1 MPFDPSLPVNNS
13 KVRASELRDQFQGLK
28 ALIDAIQTFT
38 AAQVD
43 GTTTLPSGTP
53 AQASLSVI
61 GNTLHFTFQIPE
73 GPQGAMGPQGNPGDP
88 GGPQGPQG
96 PQGAEGPMG
105 PQGPAGPQGNPGDP
119 GGPPGPQGPQGVD
132 GPQGPQGPQGAEGP
146 MGPQGPA
153 GPQGDPGGPPGPQ
166 GPQGVD
172 GPAGPQGPQGP
183 VGEVSSVDLNSAIT
197 TVVNAT
203 SNNSNAVGQMSL
215 SADGSYNPVQ
225 IQQIADKVDELI
237 SVLRR

>member
-1 MPFDPSLPVNNS
+1 MPFDPSYPPAHAPIES
-13 KVRASELRDQFQGLK
+13 APLRDQFNGLK

-43 GTTTLPSGTP
+43 STTTLPSGTP
-53 AQASLSVI
+53 AQAALSVI

-73 GPQGAMGPQGNPGDP
+73 GPQGAMGPQGNPGEP

-132 GPQGPQGPQGAEGP
+132 GPQGPPGPQGAEGP
-146 MGPQGPA
+146 MGPQGPT

-166 GPQGVD
+166 GAQGVD
-172 GPAGPQGPQGP
+172 GPPGPPGPQGP
-183 VGEVSSVDLNSAIT
+183 VGEISTVDLNSAIT

-203 SNNSNAVGQMSL
+203 SNNSNAVSTLDTGF
-215 SADGSYNPVQ
+215 ADPDVEALRQ
-225 IQQIADKVDELI
+225 KVNELI
-237 SVLRR
+237 NALRR

>member
-1 MPFDPSLPVNNS
+1 MPFDPSYPPAHAPIES
-13 KVRASELRDQFQGLK
+13 APLRDQFNGLK
-28 ALIDAIQTFT
+28 ALIDAIQTLT

-43 GTTTLPSGTP
+43 STTTLPSGTA

-73 GPQGAMGPQGNPGDP
+73 GTPGAAGAQGAP
-88 GGPQGPQG
+88 GGQ
-96 PQGAEGPMG
+96 GPMG
-105 PQGPAGPQGNPGDP
+105 PQGPVGPQGNAGDP
-119 GGPPGPQGPQGVD
+119 GGPPGPQGLPGVD
-132 GPQGPQGPQGAEGP
+132 GQQGPPGLQGVEGP

-172 GPAGPQGPQGP
+172 GPPGPPGPQGP

-197 TVVNAT
+197 TAVNAT
-203 SNNSNAVGQMSL
+203 SNNSNAVVLMSL
-215 SADGSYNPVQ
+215 IADGSYNPVQ
-225 IQQIADKVDELI
+225 MQQIADKVDELI

>member
-1 MPFDPSLPVNNS
+1 MPFDPSYPPAHAPIES
-13 KVRASELRDQFQGLK
+13 APLRDQFNGLK

-43 GTTTLPSGTP
+43 STTTLPSGTP
-53 AQASLSVI
+53 AQAALSVI

-73 GPQGAMGPQGNPGDP
+73 GPQGAMGPQGNPGEP

-105 PQGPAGPQGNPGDP
+105 PQGPT
-119 GGPPGPQGPQGVD
+119 
-132 GPQGPQGPQGAEGP
+132 
-146 MGPQGPA
+146 

-166 GPQGVD
+166 GAQGVD
-172 GPAGPQGPQGP
+172 GPPGPPGPQGP
-183 VGEVSSVDLNSAIT
+183 VGEISTVDLNSAIT

-203 SNNSNAVGQMSL
+203 SNNSNAVSTLDTGF
-215 SADGSYNPVQ
+215 ADPDVEALRQ
-225 IQQIADKVDELI
+225 KVNELI
-237 SVLRR
+237 NALRR